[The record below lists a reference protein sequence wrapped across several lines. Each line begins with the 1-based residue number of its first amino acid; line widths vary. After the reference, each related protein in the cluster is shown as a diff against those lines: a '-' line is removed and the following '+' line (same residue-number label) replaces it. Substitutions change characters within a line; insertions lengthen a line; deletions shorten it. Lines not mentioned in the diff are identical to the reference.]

1 MGKRIKKLK
10 KVRIHRE
17 GNDTLVFSLIFII
30 VVATGLWYSFET
42 KWPFGIFL
50 AVFGVIYGIVLNFYQ
65 CPIRYL
71 NVEDTNKI
79 VVAPADGKIVVIE
92 EVEENQYFHDKRIM
106 VSIFMSLFNVHANW
120 FPVDGRVKFVHHQ
133 NGNFHKAWL
142 PKASEE
148 NEHAD
153 IMLETDDGTE
163 ILCRQIAGAVARR
176 IVTYAKPEEDC
187 YIDEHLGFIKF
198 GSRVD
203 VYLPLGTEVCV
214 KMGQLT
220 TGDKTVIAKLK

>member
-1 MGKRIKKLK
+1 MRKLLAPMALVLLLSACNSSKSTEALEKQIQSLQRELENTYKPGFGDLMGSIQIRHDKLW
-10 KVRIHRE
+10 
-17 GNDTLVFSLIFII
+17 F
-30 VVATGLWYSFET
+30 A
-42 KWPFGIFL
+42 GINQNWDL
-50 AVFGVIYGIVLNFYQ
+50 ADFAVHEL
-65 CPIRYL
+65 
-71 NVEDTNKI
+71 
-79 VVAPADGKIVVIE
+79 E
-92 EVEENQYFHDKRIM
+92 EVFEDKYFHDKRLM

-120 FPVDGRVKFVHHQ
+120 FPVEGKVLFVHHQ
-133 NGNFHKAWL
+133 NGNYHKAWL

-153 IMLETDDGTE
+153 IMLETPDGTT

-214 KMGQLT
+214 KMGQAT
-220 TGDKTVIAKLK
+220 TGNRTVIAKLK